1 MRTIAAIVL
10 VKSCDDGIRIS
21 SDVLVDGSFL
31 ALEPIT
37 DESLIEGF
45 LRALMGTDIEI
56 RIAKGSAV
64 ETSLHPVVV
73 HAESTENEFSVV
85 ATDIIV
91 ERFDFSCSQ
100 IEEDRIDELHDVVVL
115 ELRHPSQH
123 IEKVSQRVP
132 FPR

>member
-1 MRTIAAIVL
+1 MRAIAAIVL
-10 VKSCDDGIRIS
+10 VESRDDGIRIS
-21 SDVLVDGSFL
+21 SNVLVDGGFL

-37 DESLIEGF
+37 DESLIVRF

-56 RIAKGSAV
+56 GIAESGAV
-64 ETSLHPVVV
+64 ETGLHPVMV
-73 HAESTENEFSVV
+73 HAESTENDFSVV

-123 IEKVSQRVP
+123 IEKVTNRVP